1 MPNILI
7 LCHGRLAGEIVETV
21 KLILGEQDDCL
32 QHLNLLPE
40 QDMDQYDQ
48 EIRHRI
54 LQSKEKGG
62 ILILT
67 DIMGGSPFMN
77 ATKAYADLKEE
88 VDIEIVTGV
97 NLPMMLETI
106 SRLPHSSLEEATSTA
121 IGVGA
126 SGIKD
131 FKACLIQADEGR
143 R

>member
-1 MPNILI
+1 MPNVFI
-7 LCHGRLAGEIVETV
+7 LCHGRLASEIVETV
-21 KLILGEQDDCL
+21 KLILGEQDDRL
-32 QHLNLLPE
+32 QFLNLLPE
-40 QDMDQYDQ
+40 QDMDQYDH
-48 EIRHRI
+48 EIRQRI

-62 ILILT
+62 TLILT
-67 DIMGGSPFMN
+67 DIMGGSPFMY
-77 ATKAYADLKEE
+77 ATKAYADLNQE

-106 SRLPHSSLEEATSTA
+106 SRLQQSNLEEATSIA
-121 IGVGA
+121 LSVGT